1 MPSRGILRSPDTRS
15 CIALA
20 CWTGVQILP
29 PARLF
34 SSWVLQ
40 DHAYEMV
47 DARVRRVVND
57 EARESPV
64 RFLEHLPIR
73 RGSGGPQK
81 ALSWLSEGVRW
92 MFTPNTAAGER
103 PLSGSSTSPGSPRP
117 RG

>member
-64 RFLEHLPIR
+64 RFLEHLP
-73 RGSGGPQK
+73 PQK
-81 ALSWLSEGVRW
+81 AFSWLSEGVRG
-92 MFTPNTAAGER
+92 MFTTNTEAGER
-103 PLSGSSTSPGSPRP
+103 PLSRTSISPGSPRP